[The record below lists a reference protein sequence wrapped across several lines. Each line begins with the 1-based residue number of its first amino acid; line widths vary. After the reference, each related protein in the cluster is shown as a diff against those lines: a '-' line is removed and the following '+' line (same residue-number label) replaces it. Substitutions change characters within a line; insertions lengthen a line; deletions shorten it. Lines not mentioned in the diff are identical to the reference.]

1 LRAQVARLHL
11 ELQRTNSELERTLEE
26 NMRVRGYLARVVE
39 NLSCGVLVVSAG
51 GALQIINP
59 EARRLLEVP
68 ADWTPGSQSWLPP
81 MFETAIAEV
90 PENSYFCEQETVVRR
105 RPVIV
110 LSAFCEQTVTNRR
123 MGEATPSGSCGM

>member
-1 LRAQVARLHL
+1 
-11 ELQRTNSELERTLEE
+11 
-26 NMRVRGYLARVVE
+26 MRVRGYLARVVE

-90 PENSYFCEQETVVRR
+90 PENSYFCEQETGVRR

-123 MGEATPSGSCGM
+123 MGEA